1 MGELRTAN
9 QMGKPGYEGYLN
21 KRVVSLAEVLHDG
34 GYHTYM
40 AGKWHL
46 GAEPGFRPHDRGF
59 EKTLS
64 LLYGGASHWSDM
76 DGLFK
81 AQTPVK
87 YSSNGKILEKLPKD
101 FYSSRSY
108 ADFIIQ
114 SIREDR
120 SDGNPFLAY
129 LAFTA
134 PHDPL
139 HVPEPW
145 LSQYRGAFD
154 DGYEALKQRRFKAA
168 KEQGIVADS
177 AKIPPMHPQVK
188 LWKELSEDE
197 RKIQSRMMEV
207 YAGMVSCLDYQLGR
221 VVNYLKDIGEYENTV
236 IIIMSDNGPNPWTT
250 EDYPTNRTT
259 DFMSQHDNAYTKKV
273 GAIIGVGPPVIE
285 GKANRSQEN

>member
-1 MGELRTAN
+1 MA
-9 QMGKPGYEGYLN
+9 
-21 KRVVSLAEVLHDG
+21 SG
-34 GYHTYM
+34 GR
-40 AGKWHL
+40 AWI
-46 GAEPGFRPHDRGF
+46 PSHDRGF

-207 YAGMVSCLDYQLGR
+207 YAGMVSCLDYQLGK

-259 DFMSQHDNAYTKKV
+259 NFTSQHDNSLEN
-273 GAIIGVGPPVIE
+273 IGHPGSGGIS
-285 GKANRSQEN
+285 GS